1 LTAQGLSP
9 CQIHSLVGCSPVPL
23 NALDVALLAQKALAA
38 VQAAAS
44 LDLQPP
50 TVRIEEMLAWL
61 EDRLRALSAPER
73 LPFDALWFELPSD
86 PHRMAF
92 LLAVLEA
99 ARSRSLEIEQA
110 ETFAPIW
117 LARAAENTKK
127 SEPAATP

>member
-1 LTAQGLSP
+1 M
-9 CQIHSLVGCSPVPL
+9 
-23 NALDVALLAQKALAA
+23 
-38 VQAAAS
+38 QAAAS